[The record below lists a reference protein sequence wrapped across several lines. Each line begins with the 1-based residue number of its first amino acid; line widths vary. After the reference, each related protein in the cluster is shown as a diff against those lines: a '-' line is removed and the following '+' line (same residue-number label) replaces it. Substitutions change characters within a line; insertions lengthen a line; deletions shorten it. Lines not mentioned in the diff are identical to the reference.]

1 MVKVIDRSQRVV
13 YEPEDLSGTQIDV
26 QFFQEELV
34 PVRITSRTSYKIDE
48 ILDKR
53 VRRGIPEYLVSW
65 RGYSR
70 DLDSWVPASS
80 VTNI

>member
-53 VRRGIPEYLVSW
+53 VRRGN
-65 RGYSR
+65 GK
-70 DLDSWVPASS
+70 SS
-80 VTNI
+80 SAGKVTVRSFKSGAMQQA